1 MLISLY
7 FSFCPAFSE
16 SDVGADRDTVL
27 ARKMARDR
35 KGESGMPGTGSAED
49 VSLYRSELVA
59 IHFGS
64 KTRPAPAG
72 KRGTEICLPHNFQVD
87 SSGKTTLLGKA
98 AAPPSSG
105 ANRCVVCDVCWV
117 AVAV

>member
-1 MLISLY
+1 MLFSIILKSVFAYIRLKYTISY
-7 FSFCPAFSE
+7 NTD
-16 SDVGADRDTVL
+16 SDIGADRDTVL

-35 KGESGMPGTGSAED
+35 KGESGMPGVGSAED

-72 KRGTEICLPHNFQVD
+72 KRGTEICLPHNFEVD
-87 SSGKTTLLGKA
+87 STGRTTMLGK
-98 AAPPSSG
+98 P
-105 ANRCVVCDVCWV
+105 
-117 AVAV
+117 AVPAGTHR

>member
-1 MLISLY
+1 
-7 FSFCPAFSE
+7 
-16 SDVGADRDTVL
+16 VGADRDTVL